1 MKKMSSVMYDA
12 IKITLDIVGKCAES
26 QKEVNVYEIFQGL
39 TLDVI
44 GQCGMAMKVNCQ
56 LDPFDKLL
64 TMVKQTLKRQ
74 VWLINN

>member
-1 MKKMSSVMYDA
+1 MRFH
-12 IKITLDIVGKCAES
+12 IGKCTILAFA
-26 QKEVNVYEIFQGL
+26 NFRALQGL

-64 TMVKQTLKRQ
+64 TMVKKTLKRQ
-74 VWLINN
+74 VW